1 MKELIDSLED
11 FTWENYKDISDALV
25 RFTDIT
31 VETEI
36 TRQASIY
43 SYYNGLMCV
52 AKKQVNELSA
62 DLDRYMSTIRKEAK
76 QNSTAKLTAK
86 DLDDLVMSDS
96 EYFTRQK
103 EMNDA
108 TLKYELLKGLVRSLE
123 QKKDMLIQASANK
136 REETK
141 LCK

>member
-1 MKELIDSLED
+1 MKELIDSLDD

-25 RFTDIT
+25 RFTDIN

-43 SYYNGLMCV
+43 SYYHGLMCV
-52 AKKQVNELSA
+52 AKKQTNDLTNELTRFMA
-62 DLDRYMSTIRKEAK
+62 TIRKEAK
-76 QNSTAKLTAK
+76 QNSSVKLTAK
-86 DLDDLVMSDS
+86 DLDDMVMS
-96 EYFTRQK
+96 EEGYVTRQK
-103 EMNDA
+103 DLDDA
-108 TLKYELLKGLVRSLE
+108 LLKYELLKGLVKSLE

-141 LCK
+141 LYK